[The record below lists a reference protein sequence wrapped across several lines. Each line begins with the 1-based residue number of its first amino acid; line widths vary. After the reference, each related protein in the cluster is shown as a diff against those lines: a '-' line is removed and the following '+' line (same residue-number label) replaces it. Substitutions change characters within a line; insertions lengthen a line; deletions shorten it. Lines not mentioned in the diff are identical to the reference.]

1 MEPFV
6 SLKSWATG
14 GWGNFLT
21 KSHPSRFFY
30 EELAQG
36 KRGIGKNVF
45 TAGTLQ
51 RWFNSSHIFHRKWE
65 RTDRGFILKMAF
77 VTRYAITENKIEL
90 CSSILYHPNVYFK
103 AGPVDPL
110 DSELAFYLGP
120 VFFREGILFFLCIKC
135 GWNEQMLNHKRPKT
149 GKENNRK

>member
-21 KSHPSRFFY
+21 TSHPSRFFC

-36 KRGIGKNVF
+36 TRGIGKNVF

-51 RWFNSSHIFHRKWE
+51 RWFNSTHIFHRKWE
-65 RTDRGFILKMAF
+65 RTDRGFILKMTF
-77 VTRYAITENKIEL
+77 VTRQAIIENKIEF
-90 CSSILYHPNVYFK
+90 CSAILYHPNVYFK
-103 AGPVDPL
+103 ASPVDPL
-110 DSELAFYLGP
+110 GSKLAFYSGP
-120 VFFREGILFFLCIKC
+120 VFLERVYYFSLKLKC
-135 GWNEQMLNHKRPKT
+135 GWNEQMLNHKRPKK
-149 GKENNRK
+149 GKEDNRK